1 MFPHFGPEA
10 FVPALKALSLLT
22 TPLPSTHPYVA
33 PPPATVEGGAGLEG
47 GDDLLQP
54 TRRSEVDLVNEST
67 IVPARIM
74 FPRCT
79 GEMGMKGWKDD
90 AGLNE
95 WVLGITLPGVP
106 VEEKEEWDKRAGSGE
121 LIALERVVI
130 VDRWAAHRHPDTY
143 QWKKM
148 MSHMAIQPSLVQDWF
163 EPFRANALQSLG
175 APLID
180 DGPKKPVVVYLDR
193 NRNSQSP
200 RFNLESHTGLIKALK
215 SISGRAEVHQS
226 VLMNMRKEEIVKLMS
241 TATIVISPH
250 CAEFIHTMWMPTTP
264 FSTVMEIFDSGSFVR
279 DNQLLSEMLHH
290 EHLIV
295 REDGILPK
303 EEWLLMD
310 VEKGRGERWDDDIAI
325 DPKII
330 LDRVVRILD
339 EYDSAAL
346 RDRAE
351 EFGDV

>member
-1 MFPHFGPEA
+1 
-10 FVPALKALSLLT
+10 
-22 TPLPSTHPYVA
+22 
-33 PPPATVEGGAGLEG
+33 
-47 GDDLLQP
+47 
-54 TRRSEVDLVNEST
+54 
-67 IVPARIM
+67 
-74 FPRCT
+74 
-79 GEMGMKGWKDD
+79 
-90 AGLNE
+90 
-95 WVLGITLPGVP
+95 
-106 VEEKEEWDKRAGSGE
+106 
-121 LIALERVVI
+121 
-130 VDRWAAHRHPDTY
+130 
-143 QWKKM
+143 M
-148 MSHMAIQPSLVQDWF
+148 MSHMAMQPSLVPDWF

-175 APLID
+175 APLVD

-193 NRNSQSP
+193 NRNVSLYPLLFLTSLSELFLTSFLSPFRLQQSQSP
-200 RFNLESHTGLIKALK
+200 RFNLESHNGLIQALK

-241 TATIVISPH
+241 TATVSRPSEPSFSNRVDKAQSSPPLLFVLQIVISPH

-279 DNQLLSEMLHH
+279 EYSIPFLRFRFRRVVEGDVELTPLLSYFFCIAGDNQLLSEMLHH

-303 EEWLLMD
+303 EQWQLMD
-310 VEKGRGERWDDDIAI
+310 VEKGRGERWDVSSSSFSFPFSGLLLSQLTRDLFLSFSQDDIVM

-346 RDRAE
+346 RGRATE
-351 EFGDV
+351 YGDV